1 MTIVY
6 LVNCHCL
13 YLFWFFTVSQR
24 ANFPFSDFLDQ
35 SQVSFSISINVNA
48 GDRSPEF
55 GGGLTSDL
63 CVVTTEILGYI

>member
-6 LVNCHCL
+6 LVNCH
-13 YLFWFFTVSQR
+13 Y
-24 ANFPFSDFLDQ
+24 Q